1 MPPLAAAR
9 VEFPFP
15 YPQFSERFSPMRQS
29 SVVSRRVAATA
40 VSLVLTLGV
49 AACAGPEDTGA
60 KGGTSGKAAGAPQK
74 GGTLTVLNTEAQTDF
89 DPARLYTSGGGNVPS
104 LVFRTLTTRNREAGA
119 AGTQVVPD
127 LATDTGRPNKDA
139 TEWTYTLKEGLKF
152 EDGTPITSAD
162 IKYGIERSFAAELS
176 GGAPYLRDW
185 LIGGDTYQGPYK
197 DKKGLASIV
206 TPDPRTIV
214 FKLKKPEGE
223 FPFVAT
229 QTQFA
234 PVPKAKDTGAA
245 YEEHPVSSGP
255 YKVVKNENDGE
266 RLTLERNEHWDAETD
281 EERKAYP
288 DRIDVR
294 SGLDEAVIN
303 QRLATSTGADA
314 SAITTDTNLG
324 PAELAQVGSDKA
336 LAARVGTGHFGFTN
350 YIAFNPK
357 VKPFDNPKVRQA
369 ISYAINRTS
378 VVNAAG
384 GSALAEPAT
393 TFLPEQKAF
402 GFTPYDHFPAGKTGD
417 PEKARQLLK
426 EAGHPN
432 GLTITLLHSTA
443 QNRTTSPEIATAVQE
458 ALGKAGITVKLD
470 GQQPN
475 SFNEKRWSV
484 KDAPGFFLSR
494 WGADWPAGGPFLA
507 PIFDGRQIVANGSN
521 YNHAQLNDPAVNKE
535 IDEINKLTDL
545 KAAAARWGALDK
557 KIGEQALDVP
567 LFHPVYKRLVGK
579 NVKNV
584 VISDWTGVLDISQV
598 SVK

>member
-1 MPPLAAAR
+1 MRPSSALSRRLAAA
-9 VEFPFP
+9 
-15 YPQFSERFSPMRQS
+15 
-29 SVVSRRVAATA
+29 ATG
-40 VSLVLTLGV
+40 LVLTTGL
-49 AACAGPEDTGA
+49 AACAGPQEAGDKAGPAANTDTELR
-60 KGGTSGKAAGAPQK
+60 K
-74 GGTLTVLNTEAQTDF
+74 GGTLTVLNNEAQSDF

-119 AGTQVVPD
+119 AGTEVVPD

-139 TEWTYTLKEGLKF
+139 TEWTYTLKDGLKY

-162 IKYGIERSFAAELS
+162 VKYGIERSFAAELS

-197 DKKGLASIV
+197 DPAGLASIV
-206 TPDPRTIV
+206 TPDPKTLV

-234 PVPKAKDTGAA
+234 PVPKAKDTGAK

-266 RLTLERNEHWDAETD
+266 RLVLERNEHWDPKTD

-303 QRLATSTGADA
+303 QRLATSAGAD
-314 SAITTDTNLG
+314 SAAVTTDTNLG
-324 PAELAQVGSDKA
+324 PAELAQIGSDKA

-350 YIAFNPK
+350 YLAFNPR

-393 TFLPEQKAF
+393 TFLPERKAF
-402 GFTPYDHFPAGKTGD
+402 GHEPYDHFPAGRTGD
-417 PEKARQLLK
+417 PAKAKQLLE
-426 EAGHPN
+426 EAGYPD
-432 GLTITLLHSTA
+432 GLKITLLHSTA
-443 QNRTTSPEIATAVQE
+443 QNRQTSPEIATAVQE
-458 ALGKAGITVKLD
+458 ALAKAGITVELD
-470 GQQPN
+470 GQEPN

-484 KDAPGFFLSR
+484 QDSPGFFLSR
-494 WGADWPAGGPFLA
+494 WGADWPAGSAFLA
-507 PIFDGRQIVANGSN
+507 PIFDGRQIVTNGSN

-535 IDEINKLTDL
+535 IDEISKLTDL
-545 KAAAARWGALDK
+545 KAAASRWGALDK
-557 KIGEQALDVP
+557 KIGERALDVP

-579 NVKNV
+579 DVKNV

-598 SVK
+598 AVK